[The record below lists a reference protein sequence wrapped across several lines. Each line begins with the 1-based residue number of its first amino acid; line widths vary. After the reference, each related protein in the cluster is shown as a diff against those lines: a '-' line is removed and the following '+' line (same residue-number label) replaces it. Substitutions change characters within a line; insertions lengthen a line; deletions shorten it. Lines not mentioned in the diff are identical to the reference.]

1 MCRKNLLSVII
12 PIYNG
17 QKYLKRMMIMLDQQT
32 FHDFQVIFVDDGSED
47 DTYRICKEFQSQ
59 RDNITVIRQ
68 ENKGV
73 SYARNAG
80 IEAAKGEW
88 IQFIDVDDILHADL
102 FERFSRRL
110 SEDCR
115 NHASEKTSGAELAV
129 CGCIRRTGED
139 GEAVYCGPEKSGF
152 LNKNDIIDV
161 FTNMNMES
169 RYWMLDY
176 IWNKWFR
183 RDIIEQ
189 FQIRFPED
197 LSLGEDFVFNTHY
210 YRYIRSM
217 TMISDP
223 CYEYE
228 VHADGLTGCFQ
239 RRPWKDR
246 AELYASHK
254 RLLQIFGIWDLTRS
268 EVRRQ
273 YGQIYFGDMRGINSL
288 KCKYDASQKL
298 SYIRKMMSDELF
310 YMILDYLSAQEKPA
324 YIIYRIVLKSRSVRL
339 IYFLIRAEWLIKRFL
354 SPVVFFN
361 LQKGRNNWFERRW
374 DCKIQQ
380 KKL

>member
-1 MCRKNLLSVII
+1 
-12 PIYNG
+12 
-17 QKYLKRMMIMLDQQT
+17 MLDQQT
-32 FHDFQVIFVDDGSED
+32 FHDFEVIFIDDGSED

-88 IQFIDVDDILHADL
+88 IQFIDVDDIIHADL
-102 FERFSRRL
+102 FERFSRSL
-110 SEDCR
+110 SDDCQ
-115 NHASEKTSGAELAV
+115 NHTSEKTYGAELAV
-129 CGCIRRTGED
+129 CGCIRRIGEA
-139 GEAVYCGPEKSGF
+139 GEAVYCGPEESGF

-161 FTNMNMES
+161 FSNMNMES

-246 AELYASHK
+246 TELYASHK
-254 RLLQIFGIWDLTRS
+254 RLLQIFGIWELTRS

-273 YGQIYFGDMRGINSL
+273 YGQIYFGDMRGINSP

-298 SYIRKMMSDELF
+298 SYIRKMMSEELF
-310 YMILDYLSAQEKPA
+310 DMILDYLSAQKKPA
-324 YIIYRIVLKSRSVRL
+324 HIIYRIVLKSRSVRL
-339 IYFLIRAEWLIKRFL
+339 IYFLIRAEWLVKRFL
-354 SPVVFFN
+354 SLEVFLTLKKEETAGLREDGIVKYSRKSYN
-361 LQKGRNNWFERRW
+361 VRQER
-374 DCKIQQ
+374 KV
-380 KKL
+380 